1 MGVRVVTS
9 SILQVCIIFRLNL
22 FFFSVFPPALSNGV
36 LKKGAPLFEFGGD
49 SGKEKIE
56 LPNISLNDML
66 SSHNL
71 LHVYSDVE
79 FCR

>member
-1 MGVRVVTS
+1 MF
-9 SILQVCIIFRLNL
+9 I
-22 FFFSVFPPALSNGV
+22 FSVFPPALSNGV
-36 LKKGAPLFEFGGD
+36 LKTGAPLFEFGGD
-49 SGKEKIE
+49 SGKEKTE

-66 SSHNL
+66 SSHKL

>member
-1 MGVRVVTS
+1 M
-9 SILQVCIIFRLNL
+9 
-22 FFFSVFPPALSNGV
+22 FFFSVFPLALSNGV

-49 SGKEKIE
+49 SGKETIE

-71 LHVYSDVE
+71 LHVYFYSIITAGT
-79 FCR
+79 FCTSSSSKKEESQTFTF

>member
-1 MGVRVVTS
+1 MGVGVVTS
-9 SILQVCIIFRLNL
+9 SILQVCIIFK
-22 FFFSVFPPALSNGV
+22 FTFSFVFPPALSNGV
-36 LKKGAPLFEFGGD
+36 LKKGEPLFEFGGD
-49 SGKEKIE
+49 GGKEKIE

-66 SSHNL
+66 SSHSL